1 MAIALEYSL
10 TDWVL
15 YTLSNFSTT
24 GAALTRGGGDCSGD
38 TGCCFRNGFEGD
50 PFSEE
55 RHVFL
60 AGGDDV
66 IDVSFSSVPLL
77 LYMSQMELELK

>member
-1 MAIALEYSL
+1 MAIALEYSF

-24 GAALTRGGGDCSGD
+24 GTRGGGDCSGD
-38 TGCCFRNGFEGD
+38 CCFRNGFESD
-50 PFSEE
+50 SED

-66 IDVSFSSVPLL
+66 IEVSFSSVPLLL